1 MTAPVAVTRL
11 VDLPVQEAWDLVVD
25 PRNHARWI
33 PLTRITVA
41 GLPLAVGSRVRAV
54 SGPLAERGVPG
65 FPDHMRLDVL
75 RPPTAASAG
84 EAVFT
89 KVGPVLLGSAGI
101 YAARLDDARTAVTWT
116 EDVYLAGPLPR
127 ALTRA
132 VLAPVLELMLRYA
145 LRGVAREA
153 RARHRA

>member
-1 MTAPVAVTRL
+1 VTSPVAVTRI

-33 PLTRITVA
+33 PLTRITVT
-41 GLPLAVGSRVRAV
+41 GWPLAVGSRVRAV

-65 FPDHMRLDVL
+65 LPDNMRLDVL
-75 RPPTAASAG
+75 SPPGPATAG

-101 YAARLDDARTAVTWT
+101 YAARLDDDRTAVTWT
-116 EDVYLAGPLPR
+116 EDVHLAGPLPR
-127 ALTRA
+127 ALTAA
-132 VLAPVLELMLRYA
+132 VLAPVLGLMLRYA

-153 RARHRA
+153 RRRHA